1 MLEIR
6 NLQVER
12 GGNTICR
19 VPRLTVGPAERVA
32 LVGSNGSGKT
42 TLLRVLSGLERAF
55 EGDVVVS
62 VSMRERVYL
71 HQLPY
76 LFRGSVLANVML
88 GAVARKLPRRQQLTE
103 AHQWLERLGVS
114 HLADRQSGRLSGGE
128 RRRVALARTFITGAR
143 LLLLDEP
150 FADLDRSGID
160 GVCRAMAALPEAT
173 FLLSSPGVLP
183 QQLADAR
190 VNYLDPPS

>member
-6 NLQVER
+6 NLQVDR

-19 VPRLTVGPAERVA
+19 VPRLTVGHAECVA
-32 LVGSNGSGKT
+32 LVGANGSGKT

-55 EGDVVVS
+55 QGDVAVS
-62 VSMRERVYL
+62 ATMRERVYL

-173 FLLSSPGVLP
+173 FLLSSPGALP